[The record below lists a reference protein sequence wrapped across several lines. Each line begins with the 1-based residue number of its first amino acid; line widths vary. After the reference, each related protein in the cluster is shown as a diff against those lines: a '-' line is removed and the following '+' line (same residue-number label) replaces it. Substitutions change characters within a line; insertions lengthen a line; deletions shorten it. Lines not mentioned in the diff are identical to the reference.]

1 MMTFGQLA
9 KRLSAWTSR
18 GIVSA
23 VILVAGLAFGR
34 QVLQWWGMERQAPTM
49 PPQASL
55 ALGALGDSAQEHLL
69 EFGDSAWRMS
79 RRVVVARDHDV
90 LRELQARCEEV
101 IRSCS
106 DPKGEPGPAER
117 DFLNRVANDKPAREE
132 AGKWRLHALDAAFP
146 MVIGTRPTG
155 PTRGPPND
163 RVVKP
168 HQRVVTW
175 GLAVPAGANSWI
187 VYTFHVA
194 PPKGEYPAV
203 LPELPIPP
211 GSRPGLAIRA
221 ADGGAVVSFKGP
233 ERPGEWRQFFDSWLS
248 SHGWG
253 VADAW
258 QYRGTTWS
266 LRCIREA
273 GDRCDSLDVF
283 LSSDGTGEMTG
294 LVLLAPLSGA
304 LSKGERP

>member
-34 QVLQWWGMERQAPTM
+34 QVLQWWGADGDQGAAAR
-49 PPQASL
+49 PQSL
-55 ALGALGDSAQEHLL
+55 ALGALGDPAQEHLL
-69 EFGDSAWRMS
+69 EFGDTAWRIS
-79 RRVVVARDHDV
+79 RRAVAARDRDV
-90 LRELQARCEEV
+90 LREVQVRCEEV
-101 IRSCS
+101 IRSCR
-106 DPKGEPGPAER
+106 DPEGEPGPAER

-132 AGKWRLHALDAAFP
+132 AGKWRLYALDAAFP
-146 MVIGTRPTG
+146 MVIGTRLTDPS
-155 PTRGPPND
+155 RGPPND

-168 HQRVVTW
+168 HPRVVTW

-194 PPKGEYPAV
+194 PPKGEYPAG

-211 GSRPGLAIRA
+211 GSRPALTIRA

-233 ERPGEWRQFFDSWLS
+233 DRPGEWRHFFDSWLS

-258 QYRGTTWS
+258 QCRGATWS

-273 GDRCDSLDVF
+273 GNRHDSLDVF

-294 LVLLAPLSGA
+294 LLLVTPLSVA